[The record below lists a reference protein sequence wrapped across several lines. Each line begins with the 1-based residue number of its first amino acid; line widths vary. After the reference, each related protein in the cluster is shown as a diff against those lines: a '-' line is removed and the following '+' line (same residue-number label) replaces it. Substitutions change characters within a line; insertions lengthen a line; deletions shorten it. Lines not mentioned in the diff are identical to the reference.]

1 MSFWDGEQWVKEGP
15 AAGSAPSRGA
25 AFAGGAFAREE
36 VRLPPG
42 PVLVAAVAAII
53 GIAVGTGYVV
63 QAAGLVAGIVAI
75 WVSFRWPLLPL
86 FAYAALIPIEEV
98 LVLGDLGTLS
108 RLASILFILAY
119 GLPRIRHLHIEAMP
133 IAAWGYVGWSVL
145 SFGWA
150 IDRGETLTQIPILLS
165 LFITSVLIAVVV
177 AERPWIVRPLLWAYS
192 LSAGVTA
199 LIGIAKY
206 LSGSAPVGTN
216 DRVAAIAGQ
225 SVAYY
230 AAYLLPALIF
240 CIFELVQ
247 YRRVI
252 IAGAI
257 ALASA
262 VGILISGTR
271 SAWVAAALVIVGFV
285 LPQLR
290 PGRRI
295 AAVAI
300 VLGLGVLALQL
311 PGISAVVIE
320 RADIALSSGGAGR
333 TDIWTVGLAIYE
345 GAPLTGVGLA
355 NFPVAYTPELVRQ
368 SNVGVYSAVNPANR
382 APHNIVIGTLGEL
395 GPIGFFLL
403 LLFVLPMIF
412 RRGWGPDAAVVQAGV
427 ASLMIT
433 ALFLDLLNRKQ
444 LWLFFGLA
452 CGLAY
457 LRNRQRE
464 GRLTLAA
471 VTPGALSRRGSP
483 GTPAVG
489 PDGKVKFTGIVTGD
503 EPPVSG

>member
-1 MSFWDGEQWVKEGP
+1 MSFWDGERWVREGP
-15 AAGSAPSRGA
+15 SADSAPNRR
-25 AFAGGAFAREE
+25 AFAGGAFIREE

-42 PVLVAAVAAII
+42 PALVAAVAAII
-53 GIAVGTGYVV
+53 GFAVGTGYAV
-63 QAAGLVAGIVAI
+63 QAAGLVAGIAAL

-86 FAYAALIPIEEV
+86 FAYAALIPIEEI

-119 GLPRIRHLHIEAMP
+119 GLPRIRHLRIEAMP

-145 SFGWA
+145 SVGWA
-150 IDRGETLTQIPILLS
+150 INRGETLTQIPILLS

-177 AERPWIVRPLLWAYS
+177 ADRPWIVRPLLWAYS

-199 LIGIAKY
+199 LLGIAKY
-206 LSGSAPVGTN
+206 LSSSAPIGTN

-240 CIFELVQ
+240 CMFELIQ

-252 IAGAI
+252 ISGAI
-257 ALASA
+257 ALASTA
-262 VGILISGTR
+262 GILVSGTR
-271 SAWVAAALVIVGFV
+271 SAWVAAGLVIVGFV

-295 AAVAI
+295 AAVGL
-300 VLGLGVLALQL
+300 VLGMAFLALQI
-311 PGISAVVIE
+311 PGISAVVIQ
-320 RADIALSSGGAGR
+320 RAEIALSSGGAGR
-333 TDIWTVGLAIYE
+333 TDIWTVGVAIYE

-403 LLFVLPMIF
+403 LLFVLPLIF

-433 ALFLDLLNRKQ
+433 AIFLDLLNRKQ

-457 LRNRQRE
+457 IRNRRLE
-464 GRLTLAA
+464 GRLALAA
-471 VTPGALSRRGSP
+471 IPPTAPVAPGPPVTSAL
-483 GTPAVG
+483 G
-489 PDGKVKFTGIVTGD
+489 PDGKVKFSGIVAGD
-503 EPPVSG
+503 EPPVSR